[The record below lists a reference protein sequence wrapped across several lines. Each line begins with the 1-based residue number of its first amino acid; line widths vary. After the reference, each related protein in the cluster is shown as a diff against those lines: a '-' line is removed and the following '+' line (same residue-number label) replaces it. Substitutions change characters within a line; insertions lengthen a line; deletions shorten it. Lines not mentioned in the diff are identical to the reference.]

1 MTKGSEEWVL
11 SVVTS
16 CYVQMWLW
24 LDLHRRLSELLI
36 SSMNANA
43 TLWWLK
49 YMPANV
55 CFFHKCVSECE
66 CVSCFCCPLLAQIE
80 VVSHKI
86 LKPCF
91 NILGVQKR
99 KKKKNCSLMSF
110 EFKESAPRIKYK

>member
-1 MTKGSEEWVL
+1 MGVI
-11 SVVTS
+11 S
-16 CYVQMWLW
+16 CYKLLRTDVVVVRLA
-24 LDLHRRLSELLI
+24 HRRLSELLI